1 MTVTVEAVQAALSN
15 FIDPNT
21 QKDSVSTR
29 SVKNLRVE
37 DGKVT
42 FDIELGYPAK
52 TQIDI
57 IRAAVVDVVKVVPGV
72 TAVEAKVSVKIVAH
86 AVQRNLKPLPGVKNI
101 IAVASGKGGVGK
113 SLVASLLCQY
123 LIEQGREILAF
134 DTDPLNQ
141 TLTGYKDLPVK
152 ELHLMKGDDIDR
164 RRFDQLIEDIL
175 TAPGDVVVDNGAA
188 SFVPLSAYLKEN
200 QTIDFIEESGIRVL
214 IHTVFT
220 GGQAHHGREDDV
232 AGPEEQG
239 KGHETKGKNVPGLE
253 FFHTRRLRRA
263 ALARPGA
270 VWNQGKFADAFD

>member
-1 MTVTVEAVQAALSN
+1 MTNNFRQKLTTALESSRNQMTKFFNEDQHMRTVHLVLQA
-15 FIDPNT
+15 
-21 QKDSVSTR
+21 
-29 SVKNLRVE
+29 
-37 DGKVT
+37 
-42 FDIELGYPAK
+42 
-52 TQIDI
+52 
-57 IRAAVVDVVKVVPGV
+57 
-72 TAVEAKVSVKIVAH
+72 
-86 AVQRNLKPLPGVKNI
+86 
-101 IAVASGKGGVGK
+101 KGGVGK

-200 QTIDFIEESGIRVL
+200 QTIDFLEESGIRVL

-220 GGQAHHGREDDV
+220 GGQAMKETADGLVSLASHFPTVPLVVWLNRYFGEI
-232 AGPEEQG
+232 AT
-239 KGHETKGKNVPGLE
+239 ETKKFEEFKVYRENQDKIAALIYIPLKSQQTFGKDLE
-253 FFHTRRLRRA
+253 ELFSRHQTFAA
-263 ALARPGA
+263 ALASDALPVMTKQRLKIF
-270 VWNQGKFADAFD
+270 WNEVSQAIDMTGIIDTVPDEITD